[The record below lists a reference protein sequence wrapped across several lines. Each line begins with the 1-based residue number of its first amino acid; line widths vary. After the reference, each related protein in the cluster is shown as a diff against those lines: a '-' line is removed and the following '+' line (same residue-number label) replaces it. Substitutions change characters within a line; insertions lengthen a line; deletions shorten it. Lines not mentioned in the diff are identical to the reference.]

1 MYILLAIAISIAG
14 AVMLI
19 KPEII
24 YKVTESWKSN
34 TTGEPSDLYI
44 LSTRIGGG
52 FFMLVGIAGAIAL
65 AVLS

>member
-14 AVMLI
+14 AVMLV

-24 YKVTESWKSN
+24 YKVTENWKSN

-65 AVLS
+65 AVLG